1 MSARAALFHGPG
13 RGFTLERLPRPM
25 LTDGEALVRVEA
37 TTLCGSDL
45 RSVAGKRTVPIPSIL
60 GHEVVGRI
68 EALEGEVLA
77 VDGHRLRVGE
87 RVVWSVIVACGNCD
101 RCQRGL
107 TQKCRSLTK
116 FGHAAQPAVGAR
128 FDGGL
133 AEWVH
138 LPRRAAIVR
147 ISDAVPA
154 AIAALSTCAGATAA
168 AVTRVASRERSCD
181 GARVLIHGAG
191 ALGLFGALFSRVQGA
206 AEVHVVD
213 VDRERLALAQ
223 RLGAT
228 AVHLLPK
235 LPEAVR
241 AEVQEPEA
249 LRAELARGFDVSLE
263 LSGEA
268 SACERAVRAAG
279 VGGAVVLAGAVSPV
293 TGARFDP
300 ELLVRRMVRIEGVH
314 NYRNEDLEAAV
325 ALVNARRGDWPAEL
339 AQPPSTTLD
348 DLEHAFEVAV
358 RERPL
363 RVMVTA

>member
-13 RGFTLERLPRPM
+13 RGFTLERFPRPM
-25 LTDGEALVRVEA
+25 LAAGEALVRVEA

-45 RSVAGKRTVPIPSIL
+45 RSVAGRRTVPIPSIL
-60 GHEVVGRI
+60 GHEIVGRI
-68 EALEGEVLA
+68 EALQGEVSA
-77 VDGHRLRVGE
+77 VDGHRLRLGE
-87 RVVWSVIVACGNCD
+87 RVVWSVIVACGACD
-101 RCQRGL
+101 RCKRGL
-107 TQKCRSLTK
+107 TQKCRSLFK
-116 FGHAAQPAVGAR
+116 FGHSAQPAVGAR

-133 AEWVH
+133 AELVH
-138 LPRRAAIVR
+138 IPRGAAIVR
-147 ISDAVPA
+147 VNESVPP

-168 AVTRVASRERSCD
+168 AVARVATRDRGYE

-191 ALGLFGALFSRVQGA
+191 ALGLFGALFARQQGA
-206 AEVHVVD
+206 VEIHVVD

-228 AVHLLPK
+228 ASHLLPR

-241 AEVQEPEA
+241 DAAQEPEA

-268 SACERAVRAAG
+268 TACERAVRAAN

-293 TGARFDP
+293 AAARFDP
-300 ELLVRRMVRIEGVH
+300 ELIVRRMVRIEGVH
-314 NYRNEDLEAAV
+314 NYRTEDLEAAV
-325 ALVNARRGDWPAEL
+325 ALVGARQGAWPAEL
-339 AQPPSTTLD
+339 AAPPATTLA
-348 DLEHAFEVAV
+348 DLDRAFEVAV
-358 RERPL
+358 RERPM